1 MDGSRQLHAETKD
14 TGREGPPEG
23 AADTQRRGERTA
35 PAGTGRV
42 AIGIATTGRAEIL
55 TPTLRAIAEQTR
67 LPDLD
72 IVSAATPDDVEPG
85 ATDDL
90 PFETEVLY
98 GPKGLCT
105 QRNRILDRLAADD
118 LLLFLDDDFLI
129 TPGFLARLERLFA
142 EHRDVAMITG
152 TVIADDVSGPGLS
165 PEDGAKILRAAPQ
178 PAAPDA
184 LHRTRNGYG
193 CNFAMRMAPIR
204 AHDLRFDETL
214 PFYGWLE
221 DVDFSGQIKA
231 HGRVVRAEGL
241 IGVHLGTKRARSPG
255 RRLGYSQIANPV
267 YLLRKKTIE
276 RDHAFNLMRRNVLSN
291 LVYTPV
297 PRPWTDS
304 RGRLVGNLIALWDL
318 VRGRCH
324 PGRVR
329 EL

>member
-1 MDGSRQLHAETKD
+1 MDGSRQLHAETQD
-14 TGREGPPEG
+14 TEGGRPQTG
-23 AADTQRRGERTA
+23 DTEAQRQGDR
-35 PAGTGRV
+35 AGRAGLGRV
-42 AIGIATTGRAEIL
+42 VIGIATTGRAPIL
-55 TPTLRAIAEQTR
+55 TPTLHAIAEQTR
-67 LPDLD
+67 LPDLV
-72 IVSAATPDDVEPG
+72 IISAATADDVEPG
-85 ATDDL
+85 ATDGL
-90 PFETEVLY
+90 PFETEVLF
-98 GPKGLCT
+98 GPKGLCA
-105 QRNRILDRLAADD
+105 QRNRVLDRLAADD
-118 LLLFLDDDFLI
+118 VVLFLDDDFLI
-129 TPGFLARLERLFA
+129 TPGFLERLEHLFA
-142 EHRDVAMITG
+142 AHDDVAMITG

-165 PEDGAKILRAAPQ
+165 PEEGAKILRSAPE
-178 PAAPDA
+178 PEAPEA

-204 AHDLRFDETL
+204 AHGLRFDETL

-267 YLLRKKTIE
+267 YLLRKQTIE
-276 RDHAFNLMRRNVLSN
+276 RQHAFNLMRRNLLSN

-304 RGRLVGNLIALWDL
+304 RGRLVGNLLALWDL
-318 VRGRCH
+318 LRGRCH

-329 EL
+329 DL